1 MNEFTHLYPLSKT
14 LRFELRPVGKT
25 EEMFRKSGIL
35 EQDNGRADSYKV
47 VKKLIDRYHKDFIEK
62 ALQGF
67 EFKEGSLE
75 EYYKLYSTANR
86 DEKEENDFEKAK
98 ESLRKQITKQLTKQ
112 EAYKRIDK
120 KELIKEDL
128 CKAIECSEEEK
139 KAIEEFNDFTT
150 YFRGFHENRKNMYS
164 DKEQSTAIAFRLIHQ
179 NLPKFLDNIKTFEKI
194 KGIEELQDKIQV
206 LQTEFDCNIDQ
217 MFTLEY
223 YNHLVLQSGIEQYNA
238 IVGGV
243 SKQDGEKVQGLN
255 ELINLYNQTHKD
267 QRLPKMQLL
276 YKQILSDRQSLSWL
290 PEEFTEDD
298 NLVLQTIEDFCQKLQ
313 NEKTNE
319 CGSVLQQIKTILAS
333 LSSYNLEGVYLTND
347 QQLTNISQRLY
358 GSWDVVKYA
367 ILADLQRQ
375 SPQKNKESNEKYDER
390 ITKLFNSYKS
400 FSIDYIDRCL
410 QHEKAF
416 GDKAIMIETYF
427 ENLGKKTGENETEES
442 KNIFEQIE
450 DAYNDAKELL
460 QSEYPADK
468 KLSEDESSVEK
479 IKTLLD
485 SFKTLQHFIKPLSG
499 SGEESTKDERFY
511 SDYSVLKD
519 SLDILTPL
527 YNKVRNYMTRRSYS
541 NDKIKLNFGNATLLK
556 SWDPTYL
563 STLFKKD
570 DKHYYLAIL
579 NHNCKKVFE
588 NKVPPTSEEDSI
600 QMIEYK
606 QGGNMSMNVQNL
618 MRIDGVVVKK
628 NGSKNTSLEDLKNKY
643 LPEKINRIRKEKSF
657 SVSSKS
663 ETQSEDLC
671 TFIEYYMGLVKEYY
685 NQYKFSFR
693 DPKEYKSFEEFTAHI
708 NEQAYQINFIPYSEQ
723 HLISLVNEGKIYLFQ
738 IYNKDFSTKS
748 HGTENMH
755 TLYWRMLF
763 DERNLQNAVYKLCGE
778 GTEVFFRKKSLNVT
792 KPTHPANQPI
802 ENKNP
807 LNPSKTRTLC
817 YDLIK
822 DRRFTQDKF
831 LFHVPI
837 TINFKSQGIDNINQL
852 TREYLCSAND
862 VHIIGI
868 DRGERNL
875 LYLTVIDSK
884 GNIKEQMSLN
894 KIINQYN
901 INGCENTYEFDY
913 HKRLDQKET
922 ERQQARQNWKTIE
935 NIKELKEGYLS
946 QVIHIITKLMLKY
959 NAIIV
964 LEDLNHGFMRGRQK
978 IEKQVYQKF
987 EKMLIDKLN
996 YLADKK
1002 KDPCEIGGILNA
1014 YQLTSKFESF
1024 EKLGK
1029 QSGFLFYVP
1038 AWNTS
1043 KIDPTTG
1050 FVNLFDT
1057 RYKNIV
1063 AAGEFFG
1070 SFDCIS
1076 YNKDKDWFE
1085 FSFDYNKFTKK
1096 AEGTKTQW
1104 TICTYGDRIEYE
1116 GKEYKRTKLTE
1127 AFKQLFDEYMID
1139 INSDLQKSIC
1149 TSDNKNFFEK
1159 LLHLL
1164 RLTLQMRNSISNT
1177 DEDYIISPVMN
1188 SKGEFYDSRKASDN
1202 LPKDA
1207 DANGAYNIARKG
1219 LMLLQQMQ
1227 QMQSLEKPQYD
1238 LTNKAWLQF
1247 AQQDK

>member
-67 EFKEGSLE
+67 EFEEGSLE
-75 EYYKLYSTANR
+75 KYYKLYSTANR

-128 CKAIECSEEEK
+128 CNTIECSEEEK

-179 NLPKFLDNIKTFEKI
+179 NLPKFLDNIKTFEQI

-206 LQTEFDCNIDQ
+206 LQKEFDCDIDQ
-217 MFTLEY
+217 VFTLEY

-243 SKQDGEKVQGLN
+243 SKQGGEKVQGLN

-298 NLVLQTIEDFCQKLQ
+298 NLVLQTIEAFYQKLQ

-347 QQLTNISQRLY
+347 QQLSDISQRLY
-358 GSWDVVKYA
+358 GSWAVVKYA

-541 NDKIKLNFGNATLLK
+541 NDKIKLNFGNATLCDG
-556 SWDPTYL
+556 WDKNKETDNTAVIL
-563 STLFKKD
+563 RKD
-570 DKHYYLAIL
+570 GLYYLAIMNKQYNRSFASDNL
-579 NHNCKKVFE
+579 PCKGECYEKVVYKLLPGANKMLPKVFLSEKGIAKYTPSEQLLQNYKKGTHKKGDNFNLQDCHELIDFFKASINKHEDWKNFDFHFSDTSSYEDISGFYREVE
-588 NKVPPTSEEDSI
+588 N
-600 QMIEYK
+600 
-606 QGGNMSMNVQNL
+606 QG
-618 MRIDGVVVKK
+618 
-628 NGSKNTSLEDLKNKY
+628 Y
-643 LPEKINRIRKEKSF
+643 KINFQK
-657 SVSSKS
+657 VS
-663 ETQSEDLC
+663 TQYID
-671 TFIEYYMGLVKEYY
+671 
-685 NQYKFSFR
+685 N
-693 DPKEYKSFEEFTAHI
+693 
-708 NEQAYQINFIPYSEQ
+708 
-723 HLISLVNEGKIYLFQ
+723 LVNEGKLYLFQ

-763 DERNLQNAVYKLCGE
+763 DERNLQDVVYKLNGE
-778 GTEVFFRKKSLNVT
+778 AEVFFRKKSLNVT

-807 LNPSKTRTLC
+807 LNPNKTRTLC

-837 TINFKSQGIDNINQL
+837 TINFKSQGRDNINQL

-875 LYLTVIDSK
+875 LYLTVIDSN

-1029 QSGFLFYVP
+1029 QRGFLFYVP

-1104 TICTYGDRIEYE
+1104 TICTYGDRIEYV
-1116 GKEYKRTKLTE
+1116 GKEYKRIKLTE
-1127 AFKQLFDEYMID
+1127 AFKQLFDESKID

-1227 QMQSLEKPQYD
+1227 QMQSLEKPKYD

>member
-1 MNEFTHLYPLSKT
+1 MNEFIHLYPLSKT
-14 LRFELRPVGKT
+14 LRFELRSVGKT

-67 EFKEGSLE
+67 EFEEGSLE
-75 EYYKLYSTANR
+75 KYYKLYSTANR

-410 QHEKAF
+410 QHEEAF

-519 SLDILTPL
+519 SLDIITPL

-541 NDKIKLNFGNATLLK
+541 NDKIKLNFGNATLCDG
-556 SWDPTYL
+556 WDKNKETDNTAVIL
-563 STLFKKD
+563 RKD
-570 DKHYYLAIL
+570 GLYYLAIMNKQYNRSFAL
-579 NHNCKKVFE
+579 DNLPCEGECYEKVVYKLLPGANKMLPKVFLSEKGIAKYTPSEQLLQNYKKGTHKKGDNFNLQDCHELIDFFKASINKHEDWKNFDFHFSDTSSYEDISGFYREVE
-588 NKVPPTSEEDSI
+588 N
-600 QMIEYK
+600 
-606 QGGNMSMNVQNL
+606 QG
-618 MRIDGVVVKK
+618 
-628 NGSKNTSLEDLKNKY
+628 Y
-643 LPEKINRIRKEKSF
+643 KINFQK
-657 SVSSKS
+657 VS
-663 ETQSEDLC
+663 TQYID
-671 TFIEYYMGLVKEYY
+671 
-685 NQYKFSFR
+685 N
-693 DPKEYKSFEEFTAHI
+693 
-708 NEQAYQINFIPYSEQ
+708 
-723 HLISLVNEGKIYLFQ
+723 LVNEGKLYLFQ

-763 DERNLQNAVYKLCGE
+763 DERNLQDVVYKLNGE
-778 GTEVFFRKKSLNVT
+778 AEVFFRKKSLNVT

-837 TINFKSQGIDNINQL
+837 TINFKSQGRDNINQL

-884 GNIKEQMSLN
+884 GDIKEQMSLN

-901 INGCENTYEFDY
+901 ANGCENTYEFDY

-1085 FSFDYNKFTKK
+1085 FSFDYNIFTKK

-1104 TICTYGDRIEYE
+1104 TICTYGDRIEYV
-1116 GKEYKRTKLTE
+1116 GKEYKRIKLTE
-1127 AFKQLFDEYMID
+1127 AFKQLFDEYKID

-1227 QMQSLEKPQYD
+1227 QMRSLEKPQYD

>member
-67 EFKEGSLE
+67 EFEEGSLE
-75 EYYKLYSTANR
+75 KYYKLYSTANR

-179 NLPKFLDNIKTFEKI
+179 NLPKFLDNIKTFEQI

-206 LQTEFDCNIDQ
+206 LQTEFGCDIDQ

-223 YNHLVLQSGIEQYNA
+223 YNHLVIQSGIEQYNA

-243 SKQDGEKVQGLN
+243 SKQEGEKVQGLN
-255 ELINLYNQTHKD
+255 ELINHYNQTHKD

-319 CGSVLQQIKTILAS
+319 GGSVLQQIKTILAS

-347 QQLTNISQRLY
+347 QQLTDISQRLY
-358 GSWDVVKYA
+358 GSWAVVKYA

-375 SPQKNKESNEKYDER
+375 SPQKNKESNEKYEER

-410 QHEKAF
+410 QHEEAF

-427 ENLGKKTGENETEES
+427 ENLGKKTGENETEEG

-541 NDKIKLNFGNATLLK
+541 NDKIKLNFGNATLCDG
-556 SWDPTYL
+556 WDKNKETDNTAVIL
-563 STLFKKD
+563 RKD
-570 DKHYYLAIL
+570 GLYYLAIMNKQYNRSFAL
-579 NHNCKKVFE
+579 DNLPCEGECYEKVVYKLLPGANKMLPKVFLSEKGIAKYTPSEQLLQNYKKGTHKKGDNFNLQDCHELIDFFKASINKHEDWKNFDFHFSDTSSYEDISGFYREVE
-588 NKVPPTSEEDSI
+588 N
-600 QMIEYK
+600 
-606 QGGNMSMNVQNL
+606 QG
-618 MRIDGVVVKK
+618 
-628 NGSKNTSLEDLKNKY
+628 Y
-643 LPEKINRIRKEKSF
+643 KINFQK
-657 SVSSKS
+657 VS
-663 ETQSEDLC
+663 TQYID
-671 TFIEYYMGLVKEYY
+671 
-685 NQYKFSFR
+685 N
-693 DPKEYKSFEEFTAHI
+693 
-708 NEQAYQINFIPYSEQ
+708 
-723 HLISLVNEGKIYLFQ
+723 LVNEGKLYLFQ

-763 DERNLQNAVYKLCGE
+763 DERNLQDVVYKLNGE
-778 GTEVFFRKKSLNVT
+778 AEVFFRKKSLNVT

-837 TINFKSQGIDNINQL
+837 TINFKSQGRDNINQL

-1024 EKLGK
+1024 EKLSK

-1096 AEGTKTQW
+1096 AEETKTQW
-1104 TICTYGDRIEYE
+1104 TICTYGDRIEYV
-1116 GKEYKRTKLTE
+1116 GKEYKRIKLTE
-1127 AFKQLFDEYMID
+1127 AFKQLFDEYKID

-1149 TSDNKNFFEK
+1149 TSNNKNFFKK

-1164 RLTLQMRNSISNT
+1164 RLTLQMRNSRSNT

-1227 QMQSLEKPQYD
+1227 QMQSLEKPKYD

>member
-179 NLPKFLDNIKTFEKI
+179 NLPKFLDNIKTFEQI

-206 LQTEFDCNIDQ
+206 LQKEFDCDIDQ
-217 MFTLEY
+217 VFTLEY

-243 SKQDGEKVQGLN
+243 SKQGGEKVQGLN

-298 NLVLQTIEDFCQKLQ
+298 NLVLQTIEDFCQKFQ

-319 CGSVLQQIKTILAS
+319 GGSVLQQIKTILAS

-347 QQLTNISQRLY
+347 QQLTDISQRLY
-358 GSWDVVKYA
+358 GSWAVVKYA

-375 SPQKNKESNEKYDER
+375 SPQKKKESNEKYDER

-410 QHEKAF
+410 QHEEAF

-427 ENLGKKTGENETEES
+427 ENLGKKTGENETAEG

-541 NDKIKLNFGNATLLK
+541 NDKIKLNFGNATLCDG
-556 SWDPTYL
+556 WDKNKETDNTAVIL
-563 STLFKKD
+563 RKD
-570 DKHYYLAIL
+570 GLYYLAIMNKQYNRSFASDNL
-579 NHNCKKVFE
+579 PCKGECYEKVVYKLLPGANKMLPKVFLSEKGIAKYTPSEQLLQNYKKGTHKKGDNFNLQDCHELIDFFKASINKHEDWKNFDFHFSDTSSYEDISGFYREVE
-588 NKVPPTSEEDSI
+588 N
-600 QMIEYK
+600 
-606 QGGNMSMNVQNL
+606 QG
-618 MRIDGVVVKK
+618 
-628 NGSKNTSLEDLKNKY
+628 Y
-643 LPEKINRIRKEKSF
+643 KINFQK
-657 SVSSKS
+657 VS
-663 ETQSEDLC
+663 TQYID
-671 TFIEYYMGLVKEYY
+671 
-685 NQYKFSFR
+685 N
-693 DPKEYKSFEEFTAHI
+693 
-708 NEQAYQINFIPYSEQ
+708 
-723 HLISLVNEGKIYLFQ
+723 LVNEGKLYLFQ

-763 DERNLQNAVYKLCGE
+763 DERNLQDVVYKLNGE
-778 GTEVFFRKKSLNVT
+778 AEVFFRKKSLNVT

-837 TINFKSQGIDNINQL
+837 TINFKSQGRDNINQL

-875 LYLTVIDSK
+875 LYLTVIDSN

-1063 AAGEFFG
+1063 ATGEFFG

-1116 GKEYKRTKLTE
+1116 GKEYKRIKLTE
-1127 AFKQLFDEYMID
+1127 AFKQLFDEYKID

-1149 TSDNKNFFEK
+1149 TSNNKNFFGK

-1227 QMQSLEKPQYD
+1227 QMQSLEKPKYD

>member
-179 NLPKFLDNIKTFEKI
+179 NLPKFLDNIKTFKQI

-243 SKQDGEKVQGLN
+243 SKQEGEKVQGLN

-367 ILADLQRQ
+367 ILADLQKQR
-375 SPQKNKESNEKYDER
+375 PQKKKESNEKYDER

-427 ENLGKKTGENETEES
+427 ENLGKKTGENETEEG

-541 NDKIKLNFGNATLLK
+541 NDKIKLNFGNATLCDG
-556 SWDPTYL
+556 WDKNKETDNTAVIL
-563 STLFKKD
+563 RKD
-570 DKHYYLAIL
+570 GLYYLAIMNKQYNRSFASDNL
-579 NHNCKKVFE
+579 PCGGECYEKVVYKLLPGANKMLPKVFLSEKGIAKYTPSEQLLQNYKKGTHKKGDNFNLQDCHELIDFFKASINKHEDWKNFDFHFSDTSSYEDISGFYREVE
-588 NKVPPTSEEDSI
+588 N
-600 QMIEYK
+600 
-606 QGGNMSMNVQNL
+606 QG
-618 MRIDGVVVKK
+618 
-628 NGSKNTSLEDLKNKY
+628 Y
-643 LPEKINRIRKEKSF
+643 KINFQK
-657 SVSSKS
+657 VS
-663 ETQSEDLC
+663 TQYID
-671 TFIEYYMGLVKEYY
+671 
-685 NQYKFSFR
+685 N
-693 DPKEYKSFEEFTAHI
+693 
-708 NEQAYQINFIPYSEQ
+708 
-723 HLISLVNEGKIYLFQ
+723 LVNEGKLYLFQ

-763 DERNLQNAVYKLCGE
+763 DERNLQDVVYKLNGE
-778 GTEVFFRKKSLNVT
+778 AEVFFRKKSLNVT

-837 TINFKSQGIDNINQL
+837 TINFKSQGRDNINQL

-901 INGCENTYEFDY
+901 ANGCENTYEFDY

-1024 EKLGK
+1024 EKLSK

-1057 RYKNIV
+1057 QCKNIV

-1116 GKEYKRTKLTE
+1116 GKEYKRIKLTE
-1127 AFKQLFDEYMID
+1127 AFKQLFDESKID

-1227 QMQSLEKPQYD
+1227 QMQSLEKPKYD

>member
-112 EAYKRIDK
+112 EAYKRIYG

-179 NLPKFLDNIKTFEKI
+179 NLPKFLDNIKTFEQI

-206 LQTEFDCNIDQ
+206 LQTEFGCDIDQ
-217 MFTLEY
+217 VFTLEY
-223 YNHLVLQSGIEQYNA
+223 YNHLVIQSGIEQYNA

-319 CGSVLQQIKTILAS
+319 GGSVLQQIKTILTS

-347 QQLTNISQRLY
+347 QQLTDISQRLY
-358 GSWDVVKYA
+358 GSWAVVKYA

-410 QHEKAF
+410 QHEEAF

-541 NDKIKLNFGNATLLK
+541 NDKIKLNFGNATLCDG
-556 SWDPTYL
+556 WDKNKETDNTAVIL
-563 STLFKKD
+563 RKD
-570 DKHYYLAIL
+570 GLYYLAIMNKQYNRSFASDNL
-579 NHNCKKVFE
+579 PCGGECYEKVVYKLLPGANKMLPKVFLSEKGIAKYTPSEQLLQNYKKGTHKKGDNFNLQDCHELIDFFKASINKHEDWKNFDFHFSDTSSYEDISGFYREVE
-588 NKVPPTSEEDSI
+588 N
-600 QMIEYK
+600 
-606 QGGNMSMNVQNL
+606 QG
-618 MRIDGVVVKK
+618 
-628 NGSKNTSLEDLKNKY
+628 Y
-643 LPEKINRIRKEKSF
+643 KINFQK
-657 SVSSKS
+657 VS
-663 ETQSEDLC
+663 TQYID
-671 TFIEYYMGLVKEYY
+671 
-685 NQYKFSFR
+685 N
-693 DPKEYKSFEEFTAHI
+693 
-708 NEQAYQINFIPYSEQ
+708 
-723 HLISLVNEGKIYLFQ
+723 LVNEGKLYLFQ

-763 DERNLQNAVYKLCGE
+763 DERNLQDVVYKLNGE
-778 GTEVFFRKKSLNVT
+778 AEVFFRKKSLNVT

-837 TINFKSQGIDNINQL
+837 TINFKSQGRDNINQL

-901 INGCENTYEFDY
+901 ANGCENTYEFDY

-1104 TICTYGDRIEYE
+1104 TICTYGDRIEYV
-1116 GKEYKRTKLTE
+1116 GKEYKRIKLTE
-1127 AFKQLFDEYMID
+1127 AFKQLFDESKIE

-1149 TSDNKNFFEK
+1149 TSDNKNFFKK

-1227 QMQSLEKPQYD
+1227 QMQSLEKPKYD

>member
-62 ALQGF
+62 TLQGF

-86 DEKEENDFEKAK
+86 DEKEENDFEDVKK
-98 ESLRKQITKQLTKQ
+98 DLRKQITKQLTKQ
-112 EAYKRIDK
+112 EAYKRIYG

-206 LQTEFDCNIDQ
+206 LQTEFDCDIDQ
-217 MFTLEY
+217 VFTLEY

-238 IVGGV
+238 ILGKVA
-243 SKQDGEKVQGLN
+243 KQEGEEVQGLN
-255 ELINLYNQTHKD
+255 ELINHYNQTHKD
-267 QRLPKMQLL
+267 QRLPKMQQL

-290 PEEFTEDD
+290 PEEFREDD

-375 SPQKNKESNEKYDER
+375 SPQKNKESNEKYEER

-410 QHEKAF
+410 QHEEAF

-519 SLDILTPL
+519 SLDIITPL

-541 NDKIKLNFGNATLLK
+541 NDKIKLNFGNATLCDG
-556 SWDPTYL
+556 WDKNKETDNTAVIL
-563 STLFKKD
+563 RKD
-570 DKHYYLAIL
+570 GLYYLAIMNKQYNRSFAL
-579 NHNCKKVFE
+579 DNLPCEGECYEKVVYKLLPGANKMLPKVFLSEKGIAKYTPSEQLLQNYKKGTHKKGDNFNLQDCHELIDFFKASINKHEDWKNFDFHFSDTSSYEDISGFYREVE
-588 NKVPPTSEEDSI
+588 N
-600 QMIEYK
+600 
-606 QGGNMSMNVQNL
+606 QG
-618 MRIDGVVVKK
+618 
-628 NGSKNTSLEDLKNKY
+628 Y
-643 LPEKINRIRKEKSF
+643 KINFQK
-657 SVSSKS
+657 VS
-663 ETQSEDLC
+663 TQYID
-671 TFIEYYMGLVKEYY
+671 
-685 NQYKFSFR
+685 N
-693 DPKEYKSFEEFTAHI
+693 
-708 NEQAYQINFIPYSEQ
+708 
-723 HLISLVNEGKIYLFQ
+723 LVNEGKLYLFQ

-763 DERNLQNAVYKLCGE
+763 DERNLQDVVYKLNGE
-778 GTEVFFRKKSLNVT
+778 AEVFFRKKSLNVT

-837 TINFKSQGIDNINQL
+837 TINFKSQGRDNINQL
-852 TREYLCSAND
+852 TREYLCSAKD

-901 INGCENTYEFDY
+901 ANGCENTYEFDY

-922 ERQQARQNWKTIE
+922 ERQKERQNWKTIE

-1116 GKEYKRTKLTE
+1116 GKEYERYERIELTE
-1127 AFKQLFDEYMID
+1127 AFKQLFDEYKID
-1139 INSDLQKSIC
+1139 ITSDLQKSIC

-1164 RLTLQMRNSISNT
+1164 RLTLQMRNSRSNP

-1227 QMQSLEKPQYD
+1227 QMQSLEKPKYD

>member
-67 EFKEGSLE
+67 EFEEGSLE

-112 EAYKRIDK
+112 EAYKRIYG

-179 NLPKFLDNIKTFEKI
+179 NLPKFLDNIKTFEQI

-206 LQTEFDCNIDQ
+206 LQTEFGCDIDQ
-217 MFTLEY
+217 VFTLEY

-243 SKQDGEKVQGLN
+243 AKQEGEKVQGLN
-255 ELINLYNQTHKD
+255 ELINHYNQTHKD
-267 QRLPKMQLL
+267 QRLPKMQQL

-347 QQLTNISQRLY
+347 QQLSDISQRLY
-358 GSWDVVKYA
+358 GSWAVVKYA

-410 QHEKAF
+410 QHEEAF
-416 GDKAIMIETYF
+416 GDKAIMIETHF

-527 YNKVRNYMTRRSYS
+527 YNKVRNYITRRSYS
-541 NDKIKLNFGNATLLK
+541 NDKIKLNFGNATLCDG
-556 SWDPTYL
+556 WDKNKETDNTAVIL
-563 STLFKKD
+563 RKD
-570 DKHYYLAIL
+570 GLYYLAIMNKQYNRSFAL
-579 NHNCKKVFE
+579 DNLPCEGECYEKVVYKLLPGANKMLPKVFLSEKGIAKYTPSEQLLQNYKKGTHKKGDNFNLQDCHELIDFFKASINKHEDWKNFDFHFSDTSSYEDISGFYREVE
-588 NKVPPTSEEDSI
+588 N
-600 QMIEYK
+600 
-606 QGGNMSMNVQNL
+606 QG
-618 MRIDGVVVKK
+618 
-628 NGSKNTSLEDLKNKY
+628 Y
-643 LPEKINRIRKEKSF
+643 KINFQK
-657 SVSSKS
+657 VS
-663 ETQSEDLC
+663 TQYID
-671 TFIEYYMGLVKEYY
+671 
-685 NQYKFSFR
+685 N
-693 DPKEYKSFEEFTAHI
+693 
-708 NEQAYQINFIPYSEQ
+708 
-723 HLISLVNEGKIYLFQ
+723 LVNEGKLYLFQ

-763 DERNLQNAVYKLCGE
+763 DERNLQDVVYKLNGE
-778 GTEVFFRKKSLNVT
+778 AEVFFRKKSLNVT

-807 LNPSKTRTLC
+807 LNPNKTRTLC

-901 INGCENTYEFDY
+901 ANGCENTYEFDY

-1057 RYKNIV
+1057 RSKNIV
-1063 AAGEFFG
+1063 AGEFFG

-1116 GKEYKRTKLTE
+1116 GKEYKRIKLTE
-1127 AFKQLFDEYMID
+1127 AFKQLFDEYKID

-1149 TSDNKNFFEK
+1149 TSNNKNFFGK

-1227 QMQSLEKPQYD
+1227 QMQSLEKPKYD

>member
-206 LQTEFDCNIDQ
+206 LQTEFGCDIDQ

-223 YNHLVLQSGIEQYNA
+223 YNHLVIQSGIEQYNA

-255 ELINLYNQTHKD
+255 ELINHYNQTHKD

-319 CGSVLQQIKTILAS
+319 GGSVLQQIKTILAS

-347 QQLTNISQRLY
+347 QQLTDISQRLY
-358 GSWDVVKYA
+358 GSWAVVKYA

-410 QHEKAF
+410 QHEEAF
-416 GDKAIMIETYF
+416 GDKAIMIETHF
-427 ENLGKKTGENETEES
+427 ENLGKKTGENETEEG

-499 SGEESTKDERFY
+499 SGEESNKDERFY

-541 NDKIKLNFGNATLLK
+541 NDKIKLNFGNATLCDG
-556 SWDPTYL
+556 WDKNKETDNTAVIL
-563 STLFKKD
+563 RKD
-570 DKHYYLAIL
+570 GLYYLAIMNKQYNRSFAL
-579 NHNCKKVFE
+579 DNLPCEGECYEKVVYKLLPGANKMLPKVFLSEKGIAKYTPSEQLLQNYKKGTHKKGDNFNLQDCHELIDFFKASINKHEDWKNFDFHFSDTSSYEDISGFYREVE
-588 NKVPPTSEEDSI
+588 N
-600 QMIEYK
+600 
-606 QGGNMSMNVQNL
+606 QG
-618 MRIDGVVVKK
+618 
-628 NGSKNTSLEDLKNKY
+628 Y
-643 LPEKINRIRKEKSF
+643 KINFQK
-657 SVSSKS
+657 VS
-663 ETQSEDLC
+663 TQYID
-671 TFIEYYMGLVKEYY
+671 
-685 NQYKFSFR
+685 N
-693 DPKEYKSFEEFTAHI
+693 
-708 NEQAYQINFIPYSEQ
+708 
-723 HLISLVNEGKIYLFQ
+723 LVNEGKLYLFQ

-763 DERNLQNAVYKLCGE
+763 DERNLQDVVYKLNGE
-778 GTEVFFRKKSLNVT
+778 AEVFFRKKSLNVT

-837 TINFKSQGIDNINQL
+837 TINFKSQGRDNINQL
-852 TREYLCSAND
+852 TREYLCSAKD

-1024 EKLGK
+1024 EKLSK

-1116 GKEYKRTKLTE
+1116 GKEYKRIKLTE
-1127 AFKQLFDEYMID
+1127 AFKQLFDEYKID

-1164 RLTLQMRNSISNT
+1164 RLTLQMRNSRSNT

-1227 QMQSLEKPQYD
+1227 QMQSLEKPKYD

>member
-67 EFKEGSLE
+67 EFEEGSLE

-86 DEKEENDFEKAK
+86 DEKEENDFEDVKK
-98 ESLRKQITKQLTKQ
+98 DLRKQITKQLTKQ
-112 EAYKRIDK
+112 EAYKRIYG

-179 NLPKFLDNIKTFEKI
+179 NLPKFLDNIKTFKQI

-206 LQTEFDCNIDQ
+206 LQTEFGCDIDQ
-217 MFTLEY
+217 VFTLEY

-243 SKQDGEKVQGLN
+243 SKQEGEKVQGLN

-347 QQLTNISQRLY
+347 QQLTDISQRLY
-358 GSWDVVKYA
+358 GSWAVVKYA

-410 QHEKAF
+410 QHEEAF

-427 ENLGKKTGENETEES
+427 ENLGKKTGENETEEG

-541 NDKIKLNFGNATLLK
+541 NDKIKLNFGNATLCDG
-556 SWDPTYL
+556 WDKNKETDNTAVIL
-563 STLFKKD
+563 RKD
-570 DKHYYLAIL
+570 GLYYLAIMNKQYNRSFAL
-579 NHNCKKVFE
+579 DNLPCEGECYEKVVYKLLPGANKMLPKVFLSEKGIAKYTPSKQLLQNYKKGTHKKGDNFNLQDCHELIDFFKASINKHEDWKNFDFHFSDTSSYEDISGFYREVE
-588 NKVPPTSEEDSI
+588 N
-600 QMIEYK
+600 
-606 QGGNMSMNVQNL
+606 QG
-618 MRIDGVVVKK
+618 
-628 NGSKNTSLEDLKNKY
+628 Y
-643 LPEKINRIRKEKSF
+643 KINFQK
-657 SVSSKS
+657 VS
-663 ETQSEDLC
+663 TQYID
-671 TFIEYYMGLVKEYY
+671 
-685 NQYKFSFR
+685 N
-693 DPKEYKSFEEFTAHI
+693 
-708 NEQAYQINFIPYSEQ
+708 
-723 HLISLVNEGKIYLFQ
+723 LVNEGKLYLFQ

-763 DERNLQNAVYKLCGE
+763 DERNLQDVVYKLNGE
-778 GTEVFFRKKSLNVT
+778 AEVFFRKKSLNVT

-1104 TICTYGDRIEYE
+1104 TICTYGDRIEYV
-1116 GKEYKRTKLTE
+1116 GKEYKRIKLTE
-1127 AFKQLFDEYMID
+1127 AFKQLFDEYKID

-1149 TSDNKNFFEK
+1149 TSNNKNFLKK

-1227 QMQSLEKPQYD
+1227 QMQSLEKPKYD

>member
-179 NLPKFLDNIKTFEKI
+179 NLPKFLDNIKTFEQI

-206 LQTEFDCNIDQ
+206 LQTEFGCDIDQ

-223 YNHLVLQSGIEQYNA
+223 YNHLVIQSGIEQYNA

-255 ELINLYNQTHKD
+255 ELINHYNQTHKD

-319 CGSVLQQIKTILAS
+319 GGSVLQQIKTILAS

-347 QQLTNISQRLY
+347 QQLTDISQRLY
-358 GSWDVVKYA
+358 GSWAVVKYA

-375 SPQKNKESNEKYDER
+375 SPQKNKESNEKYEER

-410 QHEKAF
+410 QHEEAF

-427 ENLGKKTGENETEES
+427 ENLGKKTGENETEEG

-541 NDKIKLNFGNATLLK
+541 NDKIKLNFGNATLCDG
-556 SWDPTYL
+556 WDKNKETDNTAVIL
-563 STLFKKD
+563 RKD
-570 DKHYYLAIL
+570 GLYYLAIMNKQYNRSFAL
-579 NHNCKKVFE
+579 DNLPCEGECYEKVVYKLLPGANKMLPKVFLSEKGIAKYTPSEQLLQNYKKGTHKKGDNFNLQDCHELIDFFKASINKHEDWKNFDFHFSDTSSYEDISGFYREVE
-588 NKVPPTSEEDSI
+588 N
-600 QMIEYK
+600 
-606 QGGNMSMNVQNL
+606 QG
-618 MRIDGVVVKK
+618 
-628 NGSKNTSLEDLKNKY
+628 Y
-643 LPEKINRIRKEKSF
+643 KINFQK
-657 SVSSKS
+657 VS
-663 ETQSEDLC
+663 TQYID
-671 TFIEYYMGLVKEYY
+671 
-685 NQYKFSFR
+685 N
-693 DPKEYKSFEEFTAHI
+693 
-708 NEQAYQINFIPYSEQ
+708 
-723 HLISLVNEGKIYLFQ
+723 LVNEGKLYLFQ

-763 DERNLQNAVYKLCGE
+763 DERNLQDVVYKLNGE
-778 GTEVFFRKKSLNVT
+778 AEVFFRKKSLNVT

-837 TINFKSQGIDNINQL
+837 TINFKSQGRDNINQL

-1024 EKLGK
+1024 EKLSK

-1116 GKEYKRTKLTE
+1116 GKEYKRIKLTE
-1127 AFKQLFDEYMID
+1127 AFKQLFDEYKID

-1227 QMQSLEKPQYD
+1227 QMQSLEKPKYD

>member
-128 CKAIECSEEEK
+128 CNTIECNEEEK

-179 NLPKFLDNIKTFEKI
+179 NLPKFLDNIKTFKQI

-206 LQTEFDCNIDQ
+206 LQTEFGCDIDQ

-223 YNHLVLQSGIEQYNA
+223 YNHLVIQSGIEQYNA

-255 ELINLYNQTHKD
+255 ELINHYNQTHKD

-347 QQLTNISQRLY
+347 QQLTDISQRLY
-358 GSWDVVKYA
+358 GSWAVVKYA

-375 SPQKNKESNEKYDER
+375 SPQKNKESNEKYEER

-410 QHEKAF
+410 QHEEAF

-427 ENLGKKTGENETEES
+427 ENLGKKTGENETEEG

-541 NDKIKLNFGNATLLK
+541 NDKIKLNFGNATLCDG
-556 SWDPTYL
+556 WDKNKETDNTAVIL
-563 STLFKKD
+563 RKD
-570 DKHYYLAIL
+570 GLYYLAIMNKQYNRSFAL
-579 NHNCKKVFE
+579 DNLPCEGECYEKVVYKLLPGANKMLPKVFLSEKGIAKYTPSEQLLQNYKKGTHKKGDNFNLQDCHELIDFFKASINKHEDWKNFDFHFSDTSSYEDISGFYREVE
-588 NKVPPTSEEDSI
+588 N
-600 QMIEYK
+600 
-606 QGGNMSMNVQNL
+606 QG
-618 MRIDGVVVKK
+618 
-628 NGSKNTSLEDLKNKY
+628 Y
-643 LPEKINRIRKEKSF
+643 KINFQK
-657 SVSSKS
+657 VS
-663 ETQSEDLC
+663 TQYID
-671 TFIEYYMGLVKEYY
+671 
-685 NQYKFSFR
+685 N
-693 DPKEYKSFEEFTAHI
+693 
-708 NEQAYQINFIPYSEQ
+708 
-723 HLISLVNEGKIYLFQ
+723 LVNEGKLYLFQ

-763 DERNLQNAVYKLCGE
+763 DERNLQDVVYKLNGE
-778 GTEVFFRKKSLNVT
+778 AEVFFRKKSLNVT

-837 TINFKSQGIDNINQL
+837 TINFKSQGRDNINQL

-1116 GKEYKRTKLTE
+1116 GKEYKRIKLTE
-1127 AFKQLFDEYMID
+1127 AFKQLFDEYKID

-1164 RLTLQMRNSISNT
+1164 RLTLQMRNSRSNT

-1227 QMQSLEKPQYD
+1227 QMQSLEKPKYD

>member
-67 EFKEGSLE
+67 EFEEGSLE
-75 EYYKLYSTANR
+75 KYYKLYSTANR

-179 NLPKFLDNIKTFEKI
+179 NLPKFLDNIKTFEQI

-217 MFTLEY
+217 VFTLEY

-243 SKQDGEKVQGLN
+243 SKQEGEKVQGLN

-298 NLVLQTIEDFCQKLQ
+298 NLVLQTIEDFYQKLQ

-347 QQLTNISQRLY
+347 QQLTDISQRLY
-358 GSWDVVKYA
+358 GSWAVVKYA

-410 QHEKAF
+410 QHEEAF

-541 NDKIKLNFGNATLLK
+541 NDKIKLNFGNATLCDG
-556 SWDPTYL
+556 WDKNKETDNTAVIL
-563 STLFKKD
+563 RKD
-570 DKHYYLAIL
+570 GLYYLAIMNKQYNRSFASDNL
-579 NHNCKKVFE
+579 PCEGECYEKVVYKLLPGANKMLPKVFLSEKGIAKYTPSEQLLQNYKKGTHKKGDNFNLQDCHELIDFFKASINKHEDWKNFDFHFSDTSSYEDISGFYREVE
-588 NKVPPTSEEDSI
+588 N
-600 QMIEYK
+600 
-606 QGGNMSMNVQNL
+606 QG
-618 MRIDGVVVKK
+618 
-628 NGSKNTSLEDLKNKY
+628 Y
-643 LPEKINRIRKEKSF
+643 KINFQK
-657 SVSSKS
+657 VS
-663 ETQSEDLC
+663 TQYID
-671 TFIEYYMGLVKEYY
+671 
-685 NQYKFSFR
+685 N
-693 DPKEYKSFEEFTAHI
+693 
-708 NEQAYQINFIPYSEQ
+708 
-723 HLISLVNEGKIYLFQ
+723 LVNEGKLYLFQ

-763 DERNLQNAVYKLCGE
+763 DERNLQDVVYKLNGE
-778 GTEVFFRKKSLNVT
+778 AEVFFRKKSLNVT

-837 TINFKSQGIDNINQL
+837 TINFKSQGRDNINQL

-1085 FSFDYNKFTKK
+1085 FSFDYNIFTKK

-1104 TICTYGDRIEYE
+1104 TICTYGDRIEYV
-1116 GKEYKRTKLTE
+1116 GKEYKRIKLTE
-1127 AFKQLFDEYMID
+1127 AFKQLFDEYKID

-1227 QMQSLEKPQYD
+1227 QMQSLEKPKYD

>member
-1 MNEFTHLYPLSKT
+1 MNEFTHLYPISKT

-67 EFKEGSLE
+67 EFEEGSLE

-179 NLPKFLDNIKTFEKI
+179 NLPKFLDNIKTFKQI

-217 MFTLEY
+217 VFTLEY

-243 SKQDGEKVQGLN
+243 SKQEGEKVQGLN

-290 PEEFTEDD
+290 PEEFTEND

-347 QQLTNISQRLY
+347 QQLTDISQRLY
-358 GSWDVVKYA
+358 GSWAVVKYA

-410 QHEKAF
+410 QHEEAF
-416 GDKAIMIETYF
+416 GDKAIMIETHF

-527 YNKVRNYMTRRSYS
+527 YNKVRNYITRRSYS
-541 NDKIKLNFGNATLLK
+541 NDKIKLNFGNATLCDG
-556 SWDPTYL
+556 WDKNKETDNTAVIL
-563 STLFKKD
+563 RKD
-570 DKHYYLAIL
+570 GLYYLAIMNKQYNRSFAL
-579 NHNCKKVFE
+579 DNLPCEGECYEKVVYKLLPGANKMLPKVFLSEKGIAKYTPSEQLLQNYKKGTHKKGDNFNLQDCHELIDFFKASINKHEDWKNFDFHFSDTSSYEDISGFYREVE
-588 NKVPPTSEEDSI
+588 N
-600 QMIEYK
+600 
-606 QGGNMSMNVQNL
+606 QG
-618 MRIDGVVVKK
+618 
-628 NGSKNTSLEDLKNKY
+628 Y
-643 LPEKINRIRKEKSF
+643 KINFQK
-657 SVSSKS
+657 VS
-663 ETQSEDLC
+663 TQYID
-671 TFIEYYMGLVKEYY
+671 
-685 NQYKFSFR
+685 N
-693 DPKEYKSFEEFTAHI
+693 
-708 NEQAYQINFIPYSEQ
+708 
-723 HLISLVNEGKIYLFQ
+723 LVNEGKLYLFQ

-763 DERNLQNAVYKLCGE
+763 DERNLQDVVYKLNGE
-778 GTEVFFRKKSLNVT
+778 AEVFFRKKSLNVT

-837 TINFKSQGIDNINQL
+837 TINFKSQGRDNINQL

-901 INGCENTYEFDY
+901 ANGCENTYEFDY

-1057 RYKNIV
+1057 RCKNIV
-1063 AAGEFFG
+1063 AGEFFG

-1116 GKEYKRTKLTE
+1116 GKEYKRIKLTE
-1127 AFKQLFDEYMID
+1127 AFKQLFDESKID

-1149 TSDNKNFFEK
+1149 TSDNKNFLKK

-1227 QMQSLEKPQYD
+1227 QMQSLEKPKYD

>member
-179 NLPKFLDNIKTFEKI
+179 NLPKFLDNIKTFERI

-206 LQTEFDCNIDQ
+206 LQTEFGCDIDQ
-217 MFTLEY
+217 VFTLEY

-243 SKQDGEKVQGLN
+243 AKQEGEKVQGLN

-347 QQLTNISQRLY
+347 QQLTDISQRLY
-358 GSWDVVKYA
+358 GSWAVVKYA

-410 QHEKAF
+410 QHEEAF

-427 ENLGKKTGENETEES
+427 ENLGKKTGENETEEG

-541 NDKIKLNFGNATLLK
+541 NDKIKLNFGNATLCDG
-556 SWDPTYL
+556 WDKNKETDNTAVIL
-563 STLFKKD
+563 RKD
-570 DKHYYLAIL
+570 GLYYLAIMNKQYNRSFAL
-579 NHNCKKVFE
+579 DNLPCEGECYEKVVYKLLPGANKMLPKVFLSEKGIAKYTPSEQLLQNYKKGTHKKGDNFNLQDCHELIDFFKASINKHEDWKNFDFHFSDTSSYEDISGFYREVE
-588 NKVPPTSEEDSI
+588 N
-600 QMIEYK
+600 
-606 QGGNMSMNVQNL
+606 QG
-618 MRIDGVVVKK
+618 
-628 NGSKNTSLEDLKNKY
+628 Y
-643 LPEKINRIRKEKSF
+643 KINFQK
-657 SVSSKS
+657 VS
-663 ETQSEDLC
+663 TQYID
-671 TFIEYYMGLVKEYY
+671 
-685 NQYKFSFR
+685 N
-693 DPKEYKSFEEFTAHI
+693 
-708 NEQAYQINFIPYSEQ
+708 
-723 HLISLVNEGKIYLFQ
+723 LVNEGKLYLFQ

-763 DERNLQNAVYKLCGE
+763 DERNLQDVVYKLNGE
-778 GTEVFFRKKSLNVT
+778 AEVFFRKKSLNVT

-837 TINFKSQGIDNINQL
+837 TINFKSQGRDNINQL

-875 LYLTVIDSK
+875 LYLTVIDRK

-901 INGCENTYEFDY
+901 ANGCENTYEFDY

-1024 EKLGK
+1024 EKLSK

-1116 GKEYKRTKLTE
+1116 GKEYKRIKLTE
-1127 AFKQLFDEYMID
+1127 AFKQLFDEYKID

-1149 TSDNKNFFEK
+1149 TSNNKNFFEK

-1188 SKGEFYDSRKASDN
+1188 SKGEFYDSRKASDD

-1227 QMQSLEKPQYD
+1227 QMQSLEKPKYD

>member
-67 EFKEGSLE
+67 EFEEGSLG
-75 EYYKLYSTANR
+75 EYYTLYSKANR
-86 DEKEENDFEKAK
+86 DEKKENDFEKAK

-179 NLPKFLDNIKTFEKI
+179 NLPKFLDNIKTFEQI

-206 LQTEFDCNIDQ
+206 LQTEFGCDIDQ

-223 YNHLVLQSGIEQYNA
+223 YNHLVIQSGIEQYNA

-255 ELINLYNQTHKD
+255 ELINHYNQTHKD

-319 CGSVLQQIKTILAS
+319 GGSVLQQIKTILAS

-347 QQLTNISQRLY
+347 QQLTDISQRLY
-358 GSWDVVKYA
+358 GSWAVVKYA

-410 QHEKAF
+410 QHEEAF

-541 NDKIKLNFGNATLLK
+541 NDKIKLNFGNATLCDG
-556 SWDPTYL
+556 WDKNKETDNTAVIL
-563 STLFKKD
+563 RKD
-570 DKHYYLAIL
+570 GLYYLAIMNKQYNRSFAL
-579 NHNCKKVFE
+579 DNLPCEGECYEKVVYKLLPGANKMLPKVFLSEKGIAKYTPSEQLLQNYKKGTHKKGDNFNLQDCHELIDFFKASINKHEDWKNFDFHFSDTSSYEDISGFYREVE
-588 NKVPPTSEEDSI
+588 N
-600 QMIEYK
+600 
-606 QGGNMSMNVQNL
+606 QG
-618 MRIDGVVVKK
+618 
-628 NGSKNTSLEDLKNKY
+628 Y
-643 LPEKINRIRKEKSF
+643 KINFQK
-657 SVSSKS
+657 VS
-663 ETQSEDLC
+663 TQYID
-671 TFIEYYMGLVKEYY
+671 
-685 NQYKFSFR
+685 N
-693 DPKEYKSFEEFTAHI
+693 
-708 NEQAYQINFIPYSEQ
+708 
-723 HLISLVNEGKIYLFQ
+723 LVNEGKLYLFQ

-763 DERNLQNAVYKLCGE
+763 DERNLQDVVYKLNGE
-778 GTEVFFRKKSLNVT
+778 AEVFFRKKSLNVT

-837 TINFKSQGIDNINQL
+837 TINFKSQGRDNINQL

-1116 GKEYKRTKLTE
+1116 GKEYKRIKLTE
-1127 AFKQLFDEYMID
+1127 AFKQLFDEYKID

-1164 RLTLQMRNSISNT
+1164 RLTLQMRNSRSNT

-1227 QMQSLEKPQYD
+1227 QMQSLEKPKYD

>member
-67 EFKEGSLE
+67 EFEEGSLE
-75 EYYKLYSTANR
+75 KYYKLYSTANR

-206 LQTEFDCNIDQ
+206 LQTEFGCDIDQ

-223 YNHLVLQSGIEQYNA
+223 YNHLVIQSGIEQYNA

-255 ELINLYNQTHKD
+255 ELINHYNQTHKD

-319 CGSVLQQIKTILAS
+319 GGSVLQQIKTILAS

-347 QQLTNISQRLY
+347 QQLTDISQRLY
-358 GSWDVVKYA
+358 GSWAVVKYA

-375 SPQKNKESNEKYDER
+375 SPQKNKESNEKYEER

-410 QHEKAF
+410 QHEEAF

-427 ENLGKKTGENETEES
+427 ENLGKKTGENETEEG

-541 NDKIKLNFGNATLLK
+541 NDKIKLNFGNATLCDG
-556 SWDPTYL
+556 WDKNKETDNTAVIL
-563 STLFKKD
+563 RKD
-570 DKHYYLAIL
+570 GLYYLAIMNKQYNRSFAL
-579 NHNCKKVFE
+579 DNLPCEGECYEKVVYKLLPGANKMLPKVFLSEKGIAKYTPSEQLLQNYKKGTHKKGDNFNLQDCHELIDFFKASINKHEDWKNFDFHFSDTSSYEDISGFYREVE
-588 NKVPPTSEEDSI
+588 N
-600 QMIEYK
+600 
-606 QGGNMSMNVQNL
+606 QG
-618 MRIDGVVVKK
+618 
-628 NGSKNTSLEDLKNKY
+628 Y
-643 LPEKINRIRKEKSF
+643 KINFQK
-657 SVSSKS
+657 VS
-663 ETQSEDLC
+663 TQYID
-671 TFIEYYMGLVKEYY
+671 
-685 NQYKFSFR
+685 N
-693 DPKEYKSFEEFTAHI
+693 
-708 NEQAYQINFIPYSEQ
+708 
-723 HLISLVNEGKIYLFQ
+723 LVNEGKLYLFQ

-763 DERNLQNAVYKLCGE
+763 DERNLQDVVYKLNGE
-778 GTEVFFRKKSLNVT
+778 AEVFFRKKSLNVT

-837 TINFKSQGIDNINQL
+837 TINFKSQGRDNINQL

-901 INGCENTYEFDY
+901 ANGCENTYEFDY

-1024 EKLGK
+1024 EKLSK

-1116 GKEYKRTKLTE
+1116 GKEYKRIKLTE
-1127 AFKQLFDEYMID
+1127 AFKQLFDEYKID

-1164 RLTLQMRNSISNT
+1164 RLTLQMRNSRSNT

-1227 QMQSLEKPQYD
+1227 QMQSLEKPKYD

>member
-62 ALQGF
+62 ALKGF
-67 EFKEGSLE
+67 EFEESSLE
-75 EYYKLYSTANR
+75 KYYKLYSTANR

-112 EAYKRIDK
+112 EAYKRIYG

-179 NLPKFLDNIKTFEKI
+179 NLPKFLDNIKTFERI

-243 SKQDGEKVQGLN
+243 SKQEGEKVQGLN

-290 PEEFTEDD
+290 PEEFREDD

-319 CGSVLQQIKTILAS
+319 GGSVLQQIKTILAS

-375 SPQKNKESNEKYDER
+375 SPQKKKESNEKYDER

-442 KNIFEQIE
+442 KNIFEQIK

-541 NDKIKLNFGNATLLK
+541 NDKIKLNFGNATLCDG
-556 SWDPTYL
+556 WDKNKETDNTAVIL
-563 STLFKKD
+563 RKD
-570 DKHYYLAIL
+570 GLYYLAIMNKQYNRSFASDNL
-579 NHNCKKVFE
+579 PCGGECYEKVVYKLLPGANKMLPKVFLSEKGIAKYTPSEQLLQNYKKGTHKKGDNFNLQDCHELIDFFKASINKHEDWKNFDFHFSDTSSYEDISGFYREVE
-588 NKVPPTSEEDSI
+588 N
-600 QMIEYK
+600 
-606 QGGNMSMNVQNL
+606 QG
-618 MRIDGVVVKK
+618 
-628 NGSKNTSLEDLKNKY
+628 Y
-643 LPEKINRIRKEKSF
+643 KINFQK
-657 SVSSKS
+657 VS
-663 ETQSEDLC
+663 TQYID
-671 TFIEYYMGLVKEYY
+671 
-685 NQYKFSFR
+685 N
-693 DPKEYKSFEEFTAHI
+693 
-708 NEQAYQINFIPYSEQ
+708 
-723 HLISLVNEGKIYLFQ
+723 LVNEGKLYLFQ

-763 DERNLQNAVYKLCGE
+763 DERNLQNVVYKLCGE
-778 GTEVFFRKKSLNVT
+778 GAEVFFRKKSLNVT

-837 TINFKSQGIDNINQL
+837 TINFKSQGRDNINQL

-884 GNIKEQMSLN
+884 GNIEKQMSLN

-1057 RYKNIV
+1057 RSKNIV
-1063 AAGEFFG
+1063 AGEFFG

-1116 GKEYKRTKLTE
+1116 GKEYKRIKLTE
-1127 AFKQLFDEYMID
+1127 AFKQLFDESKID

-1149 TSDNKNFFEK
+1149 TSDNKNFFGK

-1227 QMQSLEKPQYD
+1227 QMQSLEKPKYD

>member
-1 MNEFTHLYPLSKT
+1 
-14 LRFELRPVGKT
+14 
-25 EEMFRKSGIL
+25 
-35 EQDNGRADSYKV
+35 
-47 VKKLIDRYHKDFIEK
+47 
-62 ALQGF
+62 
-67 EFKEGSLE
+67 
-75 EYYKLYSTANR
+75 
-86 DEKEENDFEKAK
+86 
-98 ESLRKQITKQLTKQ
+98 
-112 EAYKRIDK
+112 
-120 KELIKEDL
+120 
-128 CKAIECSEEEK
+128 
-139 KAIEEFNDFTT
+139 
-150 YFRGFHENRKNMYS
+150 
-164 DKEQSTAIAFRLIHQ
+164 
-179 NLPKFLDNIKTFEKI
+179 
-194 KGIEELQDKIQV
+194 
-206 LQTEFDCNIDQ
+206 
-217 MFTLEY
+217 
-223 YNHLVLQSGIEQYNA
+223 
-238 IVGGV
+238 
-243 SKQDGEKVQGLN
+243 
-255 ELINLYNQTHKD
+255 
-267 QRLPKMQLL
+267 
-276 YKQILSDRQSLSWL
+276 
-290 PEEFTEDD
+290 
-298 NLVLQTIEDFCQKLQ
+298 
-313 NEKTNE
+313 
-319 CGSVLQQIKTILAS
+319 
-333 LSSYNLEGVYLTND
+333 
-347 QQLTNISQRLY
+347 
-358 GSWDVVKYA
+358 
-367 ILADLQRQ
+367 
-375 SPQKNKESNEKYDER
+375 
-390 ITKLFNSYKS
+390 
-400 FSIDYIDRCL
+400 
-410 QHEKAF
+410 
-416 GDKAIMIETYF
+416 
-427 ENLGKKTGENETEES
+427 
-442 KNIFEQIE
+442 
-450 DAYNDAKELL
+450 
-460 QSEYPADK
+460 
-468 KLSEDESSVEK
+468 
-479 IKTLLD
+479 
-485 SFKTLQHFIKPLSG
+485 
-499 SGEESTKDERFY
+499 
-511 SDYSVLKD
+511 
-519 SLDILTPL
+519 
-527 YNKVRNYMTRRSYS
+527 
-541 NDKIKLNFGNATLLK
+541 
-556 SWDPTYL
+556 
-563 STLFKKD
+563 
-570 DKHYYLAIL
+570 
-579 NHNCKKVFE
+579 
-588 NKVPPTSEEDSI
+588 
-600 QMIEYK
+600 
-606 QGGNMSMNVQNL
+606 
-618 MRIDGVVVKK
+618 
-628 NGSKNTSLEDLKNKY
+628 
-643 LPEKINRIRKEKSF
+643 
-657 SVSSKS
+657 
-663 ETQSEDLC
+663 
-671 TFIEYYMGLVKEYY
+671 
-685 NQYKFSFR
+685 
-693 DPKEYKSFEEFTAHI
+693 
-708 NEQAYQINFIPYSEQ
+708 
-723 HLISLVNEGKIYLFQ
+723 
-738 IYNKDFSTKS
+738 
-748 HGTENMH
+748 
-755 TLYWRMLF
+755 MLF
-763 DERNLQNAVYKLCGE
+763 DERNLQDVVYKLNGE
-778 GTEVFFRKKSLNVT
+778 AEVFFRKKSLNVT

-837 TINFKSQGIDNINQL
+837 TINFKSQGRDNINQL

-1104 TICTYGDRIEYE
+1104 TICTYGDRIEYV
-1116 GKEYKRTKLTE
+1116 GKEYKRIKLTE
-1127 AFKQLFDEYMID
+1127 AFKQLFDEYKID

-1227 QMQSLEKPQYD
+1227 QMRSLEKPQYD

>member
-67 EFKEGSLE
+67 EFEEGSLE

-86 DEKEENDFEKAK
+86 DEKQENDFEKAK

-179 NLPKFLDNIKTFEKI
+179 NLPKFLDNIKTFEQI

-206 LQTEFDCNIDQ
+206 LQTEFGCDIDQ

-223 YNHLVLQSGIEQYNA
+223 YNHLVIQSGIEQYNA

-243 SKQDGEKVQGLN
+243 SKQEGEKVQGLN
-255 ELINLYNQTHKD
+255 ELINHYNQTHKD

-347 QQLTNISQRLY
+347 QQLTDISQRLY
-358 GSWDVVKYA
+358 GSWAVVKYA

-375 SPQKNKESNEKYDER
+375 SPQKNKESNEKYEER

-410 QHEKAF
+410 QHEEAF

-427 ENLGKKTGENETEES
+427 ENLGKKTGENETEEG

-541 NDKIKLNFGNATLLK
+541 NDKIKLNFGNATLCDG
-556 SWDPTYL
+556 WDKNKETDNTAVIL
-563 STLFKKD
+563 RKD
-570 DKHYYLAIL
+570 GLYYLAIMNKQYNRSFAL
-579 NHNCKKVFE
+579 DNLPCEGECYEKVVYKLLPGANKMLPKVFLSEKGIAKYTPSEQLLQNYKKGTHKKGDNFNLQDCHELIDFFKASINKHEDWKKFDFHFSDTSSYEDISGFYREVE
-588 NKVPPTSEEDSI
+588 N
-600 QMIEYK
+600 
-606 QGGNMSMNVQNL
+606 QG
-618 MRIDGVVVKK
+618 
-628 NGSKNTSLEDLKNKY
+628 Y
-643 LPEKINRIRKEKSF
+643 KINFQK
-657 SVSSKS
+657 VS
-663 ETQSEDLC
+663 TQYID
-671 TFIEYYMGLVKEYY
+671 
-685 NQYKFSFR
+685 N
-693 DPKEYKSFEEFTAHI
+693 
-708 NEQAYQINFIPYSEQ
+708 
-723 HLISLVNEGKIYLFQ
+723 LVNEGKLYLFQ
-738 IYNKDFSTKS
+738 IYNKDFSPKS

-763 DERNLQNAVYKLCGE
+763 DERNLQDVVYKLNGE
-778 GTEVFFRKKSLNVT
+778 AEVFFRKKSLHVT

-837 TINFKSQGIDNINQL
+837 TINFKSQGRDNINQL

-1024 EKLGK
+1024 EKLSK

-1085 FSFDYNKFTKK
+1085 FSFDYNIFTKK

-1116 GKEYKRTKLTE
+1116 GKEYKRIKLTE
-1127 AFKQLFDEYMID
+1127 AFKQLFDEYKID

-1164 RLTLQMRNSISNT
+1164 RLTLQMRNSRSNT

-1227 QMQSLEKPQYD
+1227 QMQSLEKPKYD

>member
-67 EFKEGSLE
+67 EFEEGSLE

-179 NLPKFLDNIKTFEKI
+179 NLPKFLDNIKTFERI

-206 LQTEFDCNIDQ
+206 LQTEFDCDIDQ
-217 MFTLEY
+217 VFTLEY
-223 YNHLVLQSGIEQYNA
+223 YNHLVIQSGIEQYNA

-243 SKQDGEKVQGLN
+243 AKQEGEKVQGLN

-347 QQLTNISQRLY
+347 QQLTDISQRLY
-358 GSWDVVKYA
+358 GSWAVVKYA

-410 QHEKAF
+410 QHEEAF

-541 NDKIKLNFGNATLLK
+541 NDKIKLNFGNATLCDG
-556 SWDPTYL
+556 WDKNKETDNTAVIL
-563 STLFKKD
+563 RKD
-570 DKHYYLAIL
+570 GLYYLAIMNKQYNRSFAL
-579 NHNCKKVFE
+579 DNLPCEGECYEKVVYKLLPGANKMLPKVFLSEKGIAKYTPSEQLLQNYKKGTHKKGDNFNLQDCHELIDFFKASINKHEDWKNFDFHFSDTSSYEDISGFYREVE
-588 NKVPPTSEEDSI
+588 N
-600 QMIEYK
+600 
-606 QGGNMSMNVQNL
+606 QG
-618 MRIDGVVVKK
+618 
-628 NGSKNTSLEDLKNKY
+628 Y
-643 LPEKINRIRKEKSF
+643 KINFQK
-657 SVSSKS
+657 VS
-663 ETQSEDLC
+663 TQYID
-671 TFIEYYMGLVKEYY
+671 
-685 NQYKFSFR
+685 N
-693 DPKEYKSFEEFTAHI
+693 
-708 NEQAYQINFIPYSEQ
+708 
-723 HLISLVNEGKIYLFQ
+723 LVNEGKLYLFQ

-763 DERNLQNAVYKLCGE
+763 DERNLQNVVYKLCGE
-778 GTEVFFRKKSLNVT
+778 GAEVFFRKKSLNVT

-837 TINFKSQGIDNINQL
+837 TINFKSQGRDNINQL

-1057 RYKNIV
+1057 RCKNIV
-1063 AAGEFFG
+1063 AGEFFG

-1085 FSFDYNKFTKK
+1085 FSFDYNNFTKK

-1116 GKEYKRTKLTE
+1116 GKEYKRIKLTE
-1127 AFKQLFDEYMID
+1127 AFKQLFDEYKID

-1227 QMQSLEKPQYD
+1227 QMQSLEKPKYD

>member
-179 NLPKFLDNIKTFEKI
+179 NLPKFLDNIKTFEQI

-206 LQTEFDCNIDQ
+206 LQTEFGCDIDQ

-223 YNHLVLQSGIEQYNA
+223 YNHLVIQSGIEQYNA

-255 ELINLYNQTHKD
+255 ELINHYNQTHKD

-276 YKQILSDRQSLSWL
+276 YKQILSDQQSLSWL

-347 QQLTNISQRLY
+347 QQLTDISQRLY
-358 GSWDVVKYA
+358 GSWAVVKYA

-375 SPQKNKESNEKYDER
+375 SPQKKKESNEKYDER

-427 ENLGKKTGENETEES
+427 ENLGKKTGENETEEG

-519 SLDILTPL
+519 SLDIITPL

-541 NDKIKLNFGNATLLK
+541 NDKIKLNFGNATLCDG
-556 SWDPTYL
+556 WDKNKETDNTAVIL
-563 STLFKKD
+563 RKD
-570 DKHYYLAIL
+570 GLYYLAIMNKQYNRSFAL
-579 NHNCKKVFE
+579 DNLPCEGECYEKVVYKLLPGANKMLPKVFLSEKGIAKYTPSEQLLQNYKKGTHKKGDNFNLQDCHELIDFFKASINKHEDWKNFDFHFSDTSSYEDISGFYREVE
-588 NKVPPTSEEDSI
+588 N
-600 QMIEYK
+600 
-606 QGGNMSMNVQNL
+606 QG
-618 MRIDGVVVKK
+618 
-628 NGSKNTSLEDLKNKY
+628 Y
-643 LPEKINRIRKEKSF
+643 KINFQK
-657 SVSSKS
+657 VS
-663 ETQSEDLC
+663 TQYID
-671 TFIEYYMGLVKEYY
+671 
-685 NQYKFSFR
+685 N
-693 DPKEYKSFEEFTAHI
+693 
-708 NEQAYQINFIPYSEQ
+708 
-723 HLISLVNEGKIYLFQ
+723 LVNEGKLYLFQ

-763 DERNLQNAVYKLCGE
+763 DERNLQDVVYKLNGE
-778 GTEVFFRKKSLNVT
+778 AEVFFRKKSLNVT

-837 TINFKSQGIDNINQL
+837 TINFKSQGRDNINQL

-1085 FSFDYNKFTKK
+1085 FSFDYNIFTKK

-1104 TICTYGDRIEYE
+1104 TICTYGDRIEYV
-1116 GKEYKRTKLTE
+1116 GKEYKRIKLTE
-1127 AFKQLFDEYMID
+1127 AFKQLFDEYKID

-1227 QMQSLEKPQYD
+1227 QMRSLEKPQYD

>member
-67 EFKEGSLE
+67 EFEEGSLE
-75 EYYKLYSTANR
+75 EYDKLYSTANR

-112 EAYKRIDK
+112 EAYKRIYG

-255 ELINLYNQTHKD
+255 ELINHYNQTHKD

-319 CGSVLQQIKTILAS
+319 GGSVLQQIKTILAS

-347 QQLTNISQRLY
+347 QQLTDISQRLY
-358 GSWDVVKYA
+358 GSWAVVKYA

-375 SPQKNKESNEKYDER
+375 SPQKKKESNEKYDER

-410 QHEKAF
+410 QHEEAF

-541 NDKIKLNFGNATLLK
+541 NDKIKLNFGNATLCDG
-556 SWDPTYL
+556 WDKNKETDNTAVIL
-563 STLFKKD
+563 RKD
-570 DKHYYLAIL
+570 GLYYLAIMNKQYNRSFASDNL
-579 NHNCKKVFE
+579 PCGGECYEKVVYKLLPGANKMLPKVFLSEKGIAKYTPSEQLLQNYKKGTHKKGDNFNLQDCHELIDFFKASINKHEDWKNFDFHFSDTSSYEDISGFYREVE
-588 NKVPPTSEEDSI
+588 N
-600 QMIEYK
+600 
-606 QGGNMSMNVQNL
+606 QG
-618 MRIDGVVVKK
+618 
-628 NGSKNTSLEDLKNKY
+628 Y
-643 LPEKINRIRKEKSF
+643 KINFQK
-657 SVSSKS
+657 VS
-663 ETQSEDLC
+663 TQYID
-671 TFIEYYMGLVKEYY
+671 
-685 NQYKFSFR
+685 N
-693 DPKEYKSFEEFTAHI
+693 
-708 NEQAYQINFIPYSEQ
+708 
-723 HLISLVNEGKIYLFQ
+723 LVNEGKLYLFQ

-763 DERNLQNAVYKLCGE
+763 DERNLQDVVYKLNGE
-778 GTEVFFRKKSLNVT
+778 AEVFFRKKSLNVT

-837 TINFKSQGIDNINQL
+837 TINFKSQGRDNINQL
-852 TREYLCSAND
+852 TREYLCSAKD

-901 INGCENTYEFDY
+901 ANGCENTYEFDY

-1104 TICTYGDRIEYE
+1104 TICTYGDRIEYV
-1116 GKEYKRTKLTE
+1116 GKEYKRIKLTE
-1127 AFKQLFDEYMID
+1127 AFKQLFDEYKID

-1149 TSDNKNFFEK
+1149 TSNNKNFFGK

-1227 QMQSLEKPQYD
+1227 QMQSLEKPKYD

>member
-67 EFKEGSLE
+67 EFEESSLE

-86 DEKEENDFEKAK
+86 DEKEENDFEDVKK
-98 ESLRKQITKQLTKQ
+98 DLRKQITKQLTKQ
-112 EAYKRIDK
+112 EAYKRIYG

-179 NLPKFLDNIKTFEKI
+179 NLPKFLDNIKTFKQI

-206 LQTEFDCNIDQ
+206 LQTEFGCDIDQ
-217 MFTLEY
+217 VFTLEY

-243 SKQDGEKVQGLN
+243 SKQEGEKVQGLN

-347 QQLTNISQRLY
+347 QQLTDISQRLY
-358 GSWDVVKYA
+358 GSWAVVKYA

-410 QHEKAF
+410 QHEEAF

-468 KLSEDESSVEK
+468 KLYEDESSVEK

-527 YNKVRNYMTRRSYS
+527 YNKVRNYITRRSYS
-541 NDKIKLNFGNATLLK
+541 NDKIKLNFGNATLCDG
-556 SWDPTYL
+556 WDKNKETDNTAVIL
-563 STLFKKD
+563 RKD
-570 DKHYYLAIL
+570 GLYYLAIMNKQYNRSFAL
-579 NHNCKKVFE
+579 DNLPCEGECYEKVVYKLLPGANKMLPKVFLSEKGIAKYTPSKQLLQNYKKGTHKKGDNFNLQDCHELIDFFKASINKHEDWKNFDFHFSDTSSYEDISGFYREVE
-588 NKVPPTSEEDSI
+588 N
-600 QMIEYK
+600 
-606 QGGNMSMNVQNL
+606 QG
-618 MRIDGVVVKK
+618 
-628 NGSKNTSLEDLKNKY
+628 Y
-643 LPEKINRIRKEKSF
+643 KINFQK
-657 SVSSKS
+657 VS
-663 ETQSEDLC
+663 TQYID
-671 TFIEYYMGLVKEYY
+671 
-685 NQYKFSFR
+685 N
-693 DPKEYKSFEEFTAHI
+693 
-708 NEQAYQINFIPYSEQ
+708 
-723 HLISLVNEGKIYLFQ
+723 LVNEGKLYLFQ

-763 DERNLQNAVYKLCGE
+763 DERNLQNVVYKLCGE
-778 GTEVFFRKKSLNVT
+778 GAEVFFRKKSLNVT

-1104 TICTYGDRIEYE
+1104 TICTYGDRIEYV
-1116 GKEYKRTKLTE
+1116 GKEYKRIKLTE
-1127 AFKQLFDEYMID
+1127 AFKQLFDEYKID

-1149 TSDNKNFFEK
+1149 TSNNKNFFGK

-1164 RLTLQMRNSISNT
+1164 RLALQMRNSISNT

-1227 QMQSLEKPQYD
+1227 QMQSLEKPKYD

-1247 AQQDK
+1247 ARQDK

>member
-86 DEKEENDFEKAK
+86 DEKEENDFEDVKK
-98 ESLRKQITKQLTKQ
+98 DLRKQITKQLTKQ

-179 NLPKFLDNIKTFEKI
+179 NLPKFLDNIKTFERI

-206 LQTEFDCNIDQ
+206 LQTEFGCDIDQ

-223 YNHLVLQSGIEQYNA
+223 YNHLVIQSGIEQYNA

-243 SKQDGEKVQGLN
+243 SKQEGEKVQGLN

-347 QQLTNISQRLY
+347 QQLTDISQRLY
-358 GSWDVVKYA
+358 GSWAVVKYA

-410 QHEKAF
+410 QHEEAF

-541 NDKIKLNFGNATLLK
+541 NDKIKLNFGNATLCDG
-556 SWDPTYL
+556 WDKNKETDNTAVIL
-563 STLFKKD
+563 RKD
-570 DKHYYLAIL
+570 GLYYLAIMNKQYNRSFASDNL
-579 NHNCKKVFE
+579 PCGGECYEKVVYKLLPGANKMLPKVFLSEKGIAKYTPSEQLLQNYKKGTHKKGDNFNLQDCHELIDFFKASINKHEDWKNFDFHFSDTSSYEDISGFYREVE
-588 NKVPPTSEEDSI
+588 N
-600 QMIEYK
+600 
-606 QGGNMSMNVQNL
+606 QG
-618 MRIDGVVVKK
+618 
-628 NGSKNTSLEDLKNKY
+628 Y
-643 LPEKINRIRKEKSF
+643 KINFQK
-657 SVSSKS
+657 VS
-663 ETQSEDLC
+663 TQYID
-671 TFIEYYMGLVKEYY
+671 
-685 NQYKFSFR
+685 N
-693 DPKEYKSFEEFTAHI
+693 
-708 NEQAYQINFIPYSEQ
+708 
-723 HLISLVNEGKIYLFQ
+723 LVNEGKLYLFQ

-763 DERNLQNAVYKLCGE
+763 DERNLQDVVYKLNGE
-778 GTEVFFRKKSLNVT
+778 AEVFFRKKSLNVT

-837 TINFKSQGIDNINQL
+837 TINFKSQGRDNINQL

-1116 GKEYKRTKLTE
+1116 GKEYKRIKLTE
-1127 AFKQLFDEYMID
+1127 AFKQLFDESKID

-1227 QMQSLEKPQYD
+1227 QMQSLEKPKYD

>member
-1 MNEFTHLYPLSKT
+1 MNEFIHLYPLSKT

-67 EFKEGSLE
+67 EFEEGSLE

-410 QHEKAF
+410 QHEEAF

-519 SLDILTPL
+519 SLDIITPL

-541 NDKIKLNFGNATLLK
+541 NDKIKLNFGNATLCDG
-556 SWDPTYL
+556 WDKNKETDNTAVIL
-563 STLFKKD
+563 RKD
-570 DKHYYLAIL
+570 GLYYLAIMNKQYNRSFAL
-579 NHNCKKVFE
+579 DNLPCEGECYEKVVYKLLPGANKMLPKVFLSEKGIAKYTPSEQLLQNYKKGTHKKGDNFNLQDCHELIDFFKASINKHEDWKNFDFHFSDTSSYEDISGFYREVE
-588 NKVPPTSEEDSI
+588 N
-600 QMIEYK
+600 
-606 QGGNMSMNVQNL
+606 QG
-618 MRIDGVVVKK
+618 
-628 NGSKNTSLEDLKNKY
+628 Y
-643 LPEKINRIRKEKSF
+643 KINFQK
-657 SVSSKS
+657 VS
-663 ETQSEDLC
+663 TQYID
-671 TFIEYYMGLVKEYY
+671 
-685 NQYKFSFR
+685 N
-693 DPKEYKSFEEFTAHI
+693 
-708 NEQAYQINFIPYSEQ
+708 
-723 HLISLVNEGKIYLFQ
+723 LVNEGKLYLFQ

-763 DERNLQNAVYKLCGE
+763 DERNLQDVVYKLNGE
-778 GTEVFFRKKSLNVT
+778 AEVFFRKKSLNVT

-837 TINFKSQGIDNINQL
+837 TINFKSQGRDNINQL

-913 HKRLDQKET
+913 HKRLDQKEA
-922 ERQQARQNWKTIE
+922 ERQKERQNWKTIE

>member
-206 LQTEFDCNIDQ
+206 LQTEFGCDIDQ

-223 YNHLVLQSGIEQYNA
+223 YNHLVIQSGIEQYNA

-255 ELINLYNQTHKD
+255 ELINHYNQTHKD

-347 QQLTNISQRLY
+347 QQLTDISQRLY
-358 GSWDVVKYA
+358 GSWAVVKYA

-375 SPQKNKESNEKYDER
+375 SPQKNKESNEKYEER

-410 QHEKAF
+410 QHEEAF

-427 ENLGKKTGENETEES
+427 ENLGKKTGENETEEG

-541 NDKIKLNFGNATLLK
+541 NDKIKLNFGNATLCDG
-556 SWDPTYL
+556 WDKNKETDNTAVIL
-563 STLFKKD
+563 RKD
-570 DKHYYLAIL
+570 GLYYLAIMNKQYNRSFAL
-579 NHNCKKVFE
+579 DNLPCEGECYEKVVYKLLPGANKMLPKVFLSEKGIAKYTPSEQLLQNYKKGTHKKGDNFNLQDCHELIDFFKASINKHEDWKNFDFHFSDTSSYEDISGFYREVE
-588 NKVPPTSEEDSI
+588 N
-600 QMIEYK
+600 
-606 QGGNMSMNVQNL
+606 QG
-618 MRIDGVVVKK
+618 
-628 NGSKNTSLEDLKNKY
+628 Y
-643 LPEKINRIRKEKSF
+643 KINFQK
-657 SVSSKS
+657 VS
-663 ETQSEDLC
+663 TQYID
-671 TFIEYYMGLVKEYY
+671 
-685 NQYKFSFR
+685 N
-693 DPKEYKSFEEFTAHI
+693 
-708 NEQAYQINFIPYSEQ
+708 
-723 HLISLVNEGKIYLFQ
+723 LVNEGKLYLFQ

-763 DERNLQNAVYKLCGE
+763 DERNLQDVVYKLNGE
-778 GTEVFFRKKSLNVT
+778 AEVFFRKKSLNVT

-837 TINFKSQGIDNINQL
+837 TINFKSQGRDNINQL

-1024 EKLGK
+1024 EKLSK

-1116 GKEYKRTKLTE
+1116 GKEYKRIKLTE
-1127 AFKQLFDEYMID
+1127 AFKQLFDEYKID

-1164 RLTLQMRNSISNT
+1164 RLTLQMRNSRSNT

-1227 QMQSLEKPQYD
+1227 QMQSLEKPKYD

>member
-1 MNEFTHLYPLSKT
+1 MNEFIHLYPLSKT

-67 EFKEGSLE
+67 EFEEGSLE
-75 EYYKLYSTANR
+75 KYYKLYSTANR

-164 DKEQSTAIAFRLIHQ
+164 DKEQSTAIAFRLVHQ
-179 NLPKFLDNIKTFEKI
+179 NLPKFLDNIKTFKQI

-206 LQTEFDCNIDQ
+206 LQKEFGCDIDQ
-217 MFTLEY
+217 VFTLEY

-238 IVGGV
+238 ILGKV
-243 SKQDGEKVQGLN
+243 SKQEGEEVQGLN
-255 ELINLYNQTHKD
+255 ELINHYNQTHKD
-267 QRLPKMQLL
+267 QHLPKMQQL

-319 CGSVLQQIKTILAS
+319 GGSVLQQIKTILAS

-347 QQLTNISQRLY
+347 QQLSDISQRLY
-358 GSWDVVKYA
+358 GSWAVVKYA

-410 QHEKAF
+410 QHEEAF

-519 SLDILTPL
+519 SLDIITPL

-541 NDKIKLNFGNATLLK
+541 NDKIKLNFGNATLCDG
-556 SWDPTYL
+556 WDKNKETDNTAVIL
-563 STLFKKD
+563 RKD
-570 DKHYYLAIL
+570 GLYYLAIMNKQYNRSFAL
-579 NHNCKKVFE
+579 DNLPCEGECYEKVVYKLLPGANKMLPKVFLSEKGIAKYTPSEQLLQNYKKGTHKKGDNFNLQDCHELIDFFKASINKHEDWKNFDFHFSDTSSYEDISGFYREVE
-588 NKVPPTSEEDSI
+588 N
-600 QMIEYK
+600 
-606 QGGNMSMNVQNL
+606 QG
-618 MRIDGVVVKK
+618 
-628 NGSKNTSLEDLKNKY
+628 Y
-643 LPEKINRIRKEKSF
+643 KINFQK
-657 SVSSKS
+657 VS
-663 ETQSEDLC
+663 TQYID
-671 TFIEYYMGLVKEYY
+671 
-685 NQYKFSFR
+685 N
-693 DPKEYKSFEEFTAHI
+693 
-708 NEQAYQINFIPYSEQ
+708 
-723 HLISLVNEGKIYLFQ
+723 LVNEGKLYLFQ

-763 DERNLQNAVYKLCGE
+763 DERNLQDVVYKLNGE
-778 GTEVFFRKKSLNVT
+778 AEVFFRKKSLNVT

-837 TINFKSQGIDNINQL
+837 TINFKSQGRDNINQL

>member
-25 EEMFRKSGIL
+25 EEKFRESDIL
-35 EQDNGRADSYKV
+35 EQDTERADSYKV

-67 EFKEGSLE
+67 EFEQGSLE
-75 EYYKLYSTANR
+75 KYYNLYSTDNR
-86 DEKEENDFEKAK
+86 DDKKEKDFEEAK
-98 ESLRKQITKQLTKQ
+98 EKLRKQIANQFKKQK
-112 EAYKRIDK
+112 AYERIDK
-120 KELIKEDL
+120 QKLIKEDL
-128 CKAIECSEEEK
+128 LEAIECNDKEK
-139 KAIEEFNDFTT
+139 KAVEEFKNFTT
-150 YFRGFHENRKNMYS
+150 YFKGFHENRKNMYS

-179 NLPKFLDNIKTFEKI
+179 NLPKFLDNIKIFEQVRET
-194 KGIEELQDKIQV
+194 EELRDKIEDLQGEFGCSLEQV
-206 LQTEFDCNIDQ
+206 
-217 MFTLEY
+217 FTLEY
-223 YNHLVLQSGIEQYNA
+223 YNRLVVQSGIEKYNA
-238 IVGGV
+238 LIGGV
-243 SKQDGEKVQGLN
+243 TTAEGEKVQGLN
-255 ELINLYNQTHKD
+255 ELINLYNQAHKD
-267 QRLPKMQLL
+267 QRLPKMKLL
-276 YKQILSDRQSLSWL
+276 YKQILSDRQSLSWI
-290 PEEFTEDD
+290 PEEFADND
-298 NLVLQTIEDFCQKLQ
+298 NLVLQTIEEFYQKLQ

-319 CGSVLQQIKTILAS
+319 HSSILQQTENILTS
-333 LSSYNLEGVYLTND
+333 LSSYNLAGVYLTND
-347 QQLTNISQRLY
+347 QQLTDISQRVY
-358 GSWDVVKYA
+358 GSWAVIKYA
-367 ILADLQRQ
+367 ILADLQQQ
-375 SPQKNKESNEKYDER
+375 SPKKKNESDEKYDER

-410 QHEKAF
+410 QHEDAF

-427 ENLGKKTGENETEES
+427 ENLGKKTGESETEEE
-442 KNIFEQIE
+442 KNIFEQIKE
-450 DAYNDAKELL
+450 AYNNAKELL

-485 SFKTLQHFIKPLSG
+485 SFKALQHFIKPLSG
-499 SGEESTKDERFY
+499 SGEENNKDEKFY

-527 YNKVRNYMTRRSYS
+527 YNKVRNYMTRKAYS
-541 NDKIKLNFGNATLLK
+541 NNKIKLNFGNATLCNG
-556 SWDPTYL
+556 WDKNKETDNTAVIL
-563 STLFKKD
+563 RKD
-570 DKHYYLAIL
+570 GLYYLAIMNKQYNRSFASDNL
-579 NHNCKKVFE
+579 PCEGECYEKVVYKLLPGA
-588 NKVPPTSEEDSI
+588 NKMLIHVFLSEKGI
-600 QMIEYK
+600 AEY
-606 QGGNMSMNVQNL
+606 S
-618 MRIDGVVVKK
+618 
-628 NGSKNTSLEDLKNKY
+628 
-643 LPEKINRIRKEKSF
+643 P
-657 SVSSKS
+657 
-663 ETQSEDLC
+663 
-671 TFIEYYMGLVKEYY
+671 
-685 NQYKFSFR
+685 
-693 DPKEYKSFEEFTAHI
+693 
-708 NEQAYQINFIPYSEQ
+708 SEQ
-723 HLISLVNEGKIYLFQ
+723 LLQKYKRGTYKKGDNFNLKDCHELIDFFKASINKHEDWKKFDFHFSDTSSYEDISGFYREVENQGYKISFQRVSTQYIDNLVNEGKLYLFQ
-738 IYNKDFSTKS
+738 IYNKDFSPKS

-763 DERNLQNAVYKLCGE
+763 DERNLRDVVYKLNGE
-778 GTEVFFRKKSLNVT
+778 AEVFFRKKSLNVT

-807 LNPSKTRTLC
+807 LNPNKTRTLC

-822 DRRFTQDKF
+822 DRRFTQDKL

-837 TINFKSQGIDNINQL
+837 TINFKSHGRDNINQL
-852 TREYLCSAND
+852 TREYLCSTD
-862 VHIIGI
+862 DIHIIGI

-901 INGCENTYEFDY
+901 VNGCENTYEFDY
-913 HKRLDQKET
+913 HKRLDQKEI

-946 QVIHIITKLMLKY
+946 QVIHKITQLMLKY

-1050 FVNLFDT
+1050 FVNLFNTPRKD
-1057 RYKNIV
+1057 KK
-1063 AAGEFFG
+1063 AAAEFFG

-1085 FSFDYNKFTKK
+1085 FSFDYNNFTKK

-1104 TICTYGDRIEYE
+1104 TICTCGERIEYV
-1116 GKEYKRTKLTE
+1116 GKEYKRINLTE
-1127 AFKQLFDEYMID
+1127 AFKQLFEEYMID

-1149 TSDNKNFFEK
+1149 TADNKNLFEK

-1164 RLTLQMRNSISNT
+1164 KLTLQMRNSISNS

-1188 SKGEFYDSRKASDN
+1188 SKGEFYDSRKASDD

-1219 LMLLQQMQ
+1219 LMLLQQMR
-1227 QMQSLEKPQYD
+1227 QMQSLEKPKYD

>member
-67 EFKEGSLE
+67 EFEEGSLE

-86 DEKEENDFEKAK
+86 DEKQENDFEKAK

-179 NLPKFLDNIKTFEKI
+179 NLPKFLDNIKTFEQI

-206 LQTEFDCNIDQ
+206 LQTEFGCDIDQ

-223 YNHLVLQSGIEQYNA
+223 YNHLVIQSGIEQYNA

-243 SKQDGEKVQGLN
+243 SKQEGEKVQGLN
-255 ELINLYNQTHKD
+255 ELINHYNQTHKD

-347 QQLTNISQRLY
+347 QQLTDISQRLY
-358 GSWDVVKYA
+358 GSWAVVKYA

-375 SPQKNKESNEKYDER
+375 SPQKNKESNEKYEER

-410 QHEKAF
+410 QHEEAF

-427 ENLGKKTGENETEES
+427 ENLGKKTGENETEEG

-485 SFKTLQHFIKPLSG
+485 SFKMLQHFIKPLSG

-541 NDKIKLNFGNATLLK
+541 NDKIKLNFGNATLCDG
-556 SWDPTYL
+556 WDKNKETDNTAVIL
-563 STLFKKD
+563 RKD
-570 DKHYYLAIL
+570 GLYYLAIMNKQYNRSFAL
-579 NHNCKKVFE
+579 DNLPCEGECYEKVVYKLLPGANKMLPKVFLSEKGIAKYTPSEQLLQNYKKGTHKKGDNFNLQDCHELIDFFKASINKHEDWKNFDFHFSDTSSYEDISGFYREVE
-588 NKVPPTSEEDSI
+588 N
-600 QMIEYK
+600 
-606 QGGNMSMNVQNL
+606 QG
-618 MRIDGVVVKK
+618 
-628 NGSKNTSLEDLKNKY
+628 Y
-643 LPEKINRIRKEKSF
+643 KINFQK
-657 SVSSKS
+657 VS
-663 ETQSEDLC
+663 TQYID
-671 TFIEYYMGLVKEYY
+671 
-685 NQYKFSFR
+685 N
-693 DPKEYKSFEEFTAHI
+693 
-708 NEQAYQINFIPYSEQ
+708 
-723 HLISLVNEGKIYLFQ
+723 LVNEGKLYLFQ

-763 DERNLQNAVYKLCGE
+763 DERNLQDVVYKLNGE
-778 GTEVFFRKKSLNVT
+778 AEVFFRKKSLNVT

-837 TINFKSQGIDNINQL
+837 TINFKSQGRDNINQL

-1085 FSFDYNKFTKK
+1085 FSFDYNIFTKK

-1104 TICTYGDRIEYE
+1104 TICTYGDRIEYV
-1116 GKEYKRTKLTE
+1116 GKEYKRIKLTE
-1127 AFKQLFDEYMID
+1127 AFKQLFDEYKID

-1227 QMQSLEKPQYD
+1227 QMRSLEKPQYD

>member
-1 MNEFTHLYPLSKT
+1 MNEFIHLYPLSKT

-179 NLPKFLDNIKTFEKI
+179 NLPKFLDNIKTFEQI

-206 LQTEFDCNIDQ
+206 LQTEFDCDIDQ
-217 MFTLEY
+217 VFTLEY
-223 YNHLVLQSGIEQYNA
+223 YNHLVIQSGIEQYNA

-243 SKQDGEKVQGLN
+243 SKQEGEKVQGLN
-255 ELINLYNQTHKD
+255 ELINHYNQTHKD

-347 QQLTNISQRLY
+347 QQLTDISQRLY
-358 GSWDVVKYA
+358 GSWAVVKYA

-410 QHEKAF
+410 QHEEAF

-541 NDKIKLNFGNATLLK
+541 NDKIKLNFGNATLCDG
-556 SWDPTYL
+556 WDKNKETDNTAVIL
-563 STLFKKD
+563 RKD
-570 DKHYYLAIL
+570 GLYYLAIMNKQYNRSFAL
-579 NHNCKKVFE
+579 DNLPCEGECYEKVVYKLLPGANKMLPKVFL
-588 NKVPPTSEEDSI
+588 SEKGIAKYTPSE
-600 QMIEYK
+600 QLLQNYK
-606 QGGNMSMNVQNL
+606 QGTHKKGDNFNL
-618 MRIDGVVVKK
+618 QDCHELIDFFKASINKHEDWK
-628 NGSKNTSLEDLKNKY
+628 NFDFHFSDTSSYEDISGFYREVENQGY
-643 LPEKINRIRKEKSF
+643 KINFQK
-657 SVSSKS
+657 VS
-663 ETQSEDLC
+663 TQYID
-671 TFIEYYMGLVKEYY
+671 
-685 NQYKFSFR
+685 N
-693 DPKEYKSFEEFTAHI
+693 
-708 NEQAYQINFIPYSEQ
+708 
-723 HLISLVNEGKIYLFQ
+723 LVNEGKLYLFQ

-763 DERNLQNAVYKLCGE
+763 DERNLQDVVYKLNGE
-778 GTEVFFRKKSLNVT
+778 AEVFFRKKSLNVT

-837 TINFKSQGIDNINQL
+837 TINFKSQGRDNINQL

-1057 RYKNIV
+1057 RSKNIV
-1063 AAGEFFG
+1063 AGEFFG

-1116 GKEYKRTKLTE
+1116 GKEYKRIKLTE
-1127 AFKQLFDEYMID
+1127 AFKQLFDEYKID

-1149 TSDNKNFFEK
+1149 TSNNKNFFGK

-1188 SKGEFYDSRKASDN
+1188 STGEFYDSRKASDN

-1227 QMQSLEKPQYD
+1227 QMQSLEKPKYD

>member
-179 NLPKFLDNIKTFEKI
+179 NLPKFLDNIKTFEQI

-206 LQTEFDCNIDQ
+206 LQTEFGCDIDQ

-223 YNHLVLQSGIEQYNA
+223 YNHLVIQSGIEQYNA

-255 ELINLYNQTHKD
+255 ELINHYNQTHKD

-347 QQLTNISQRLY
+347 QQLTDISQRLY
-358 GSWDVVKYA
+358 GSWAVVKYA

-375 SPQKNKESNEKYDER
+375 SPQKNKESNEKYEER

-410 QHEKAF
+410 QHEEAF

-427 ENLGKKTGENETEES
+427 ENLGKKTGENETEEG

-541 NDKIKLNFGNATLLK
+541 NDKIKLNFGNATLCDG
-556 SWDPTYL
+556 WDKNKETDNTAVIL
-563 STLFKKD
+563 RKD
-570 DKHYYLAIL
+570 GLYYLAIMNKQYNRSFAL
-579 NHNCKKVFE
+579 DNLPCEGECYEKVVYKLLPGANKMLPKVFLSEKGIAKYTPSEQLLQNYKKGTHKKGDNFNLQDCHELIDFFKASINKHEDWKNFDFHFSDTSSYEDISGFYREVE
-588 NKVPPTSEEDSI
+588 N
-600 QMIEYK
+600 
-606 QGGNMSMNVQNL
+606 QG
-618 MRIDGVVVKK
+618 
-628 NGSKNTSLEDLKNKY
+628 Y
-643 LPEKINRIRKEKSF
+643 KINFQK
-657 SVSSKS
+657 VS
-663 ETQSEDLC
+663 TQYID
-671 TFIEYYMGLVKEYY
+671 
-685 NQYKFSFR
+685 N
-693 DPKEYKSFEEFTAHI
+693 
-708 NEQAYQINFIPYSEQ
+708 
-723 HLISLVNEGKIYLFQ
+723 LVNEGKLYLFQ

-763 DERNLQNAVYKLCGE
+763 DERNLQDVVYKLNGE
-778 GTEVFFRKKSLNVT
+778 AEVFFRKKSLNVT

-837 TINFKSQGIDNINQL
+837 TINFKSQGRDNINQL

-1116 GKEYKRTKLTE
+1116 GKEYKRIKLTE
-1127 AFKQLFDEYMID
+1127 AFKQLFDEYKID

-1164 RLTLQMRNSISNT
+1164 RLTLQMRNSRSNT

-1227 QMQSLEKPQYD
+1227 QMQSLEKPKYD

>member
-1 MNEFTHLYPLSKT
+1 MNEFIHLYPLSKT

-67 EFKEGSLE
+67 EFEEGSLE

-86 DEKEENDFEKAK
+86 DEKEENDFEDVKK
-98 ESLRKQITKQLTKQ
+98 DLRKQITKQLTKQ

-179 NLPKFLDNIKTFEKI
+179 NLPKFLDNIKTFKQI

-206 LQTEFDCNIDQ
+206 LQTEFGCDIDQ
-217 MFTLEY
+217 VFTLEY

-243 SKQDGEKVQGLN
+243 SKQEGEKVQGLN
-255 ELINLYNQTHKD
+255 ELINHYNQTHKD

-347 QQLTNISQRLY
+347 QQLTDISQRLY
-358 GSWDVVKYA
+358 GSWAVVKYA

-410 QHEKAF
+410 QHEEAF

-541 NDKIKLNFGNATLLK
+541 NDKIKLNFGNATLCDG
-556 SWDPTYL
+556 WDKNKETDNTAVL
-563 STLFKKD
+563 LRKD
-570 DKHYYLAIL
+570 GLYYLAIMNKQYNRSFAL
-579 NHNCKKVFE
+579 DNLPCEGECYEKVVYKLLPGANKMLPKVFLSEKGIAKYTPSEQLLQNYKKGTHKKGDNFNLQDCHELIDFFKASINKHEDWKNFDFHFSDTSSYEDISGFYREVE
-588 NKVPPTSEEDSI
+588 N
-600 QMIEYK
+600 
-606 QGGNMSMNVQNL
+606 QG
-618 MRIDGVVVKK
+618 
-628 NGSKNTSLEDLKNKY
+628 Y
-643 LPEKINRIRKEKSF
+643 KINFQK
-657 SVSSKS
+657 VS
-663 ETQSEDLC
+663 TQYID
-671 TFIEYYMGLVKEYY
+671 
-685 NQYKFSFR
+685 N
-693 DPKEYKSFEEFTAHI
+693 
-708 NEQAYQINFIPYSEQ
+708 
-723 HLISLVNEGKIYLFQ
+723 LVNEGKLYLFQ

-763 DERNLQNAVYKLCGE
+763 DERNLQDVVYKLNGE
-778 GTEVFFRKKSLNVT
+778 AEVFFRKKSLNVT

-837 TINFKSQGIDNINQL
+837 TINFKSQGRDNINQL

-1104 TICTYGDRIEYE
+1104 TICTYGDRIEYV
-1116 GKEYKRTKLTE
+1116 GKEYKRIKLTE
-1127 AFKQLFDEYMID
+1127 AFKQLFDEYKID

-1227 QMQSLEKPQYD
+1227 QMRSLEKPQYD

>member
-62 ALQGF
+62 ALKGF
-67 EFKEGSLE
+67 EFEEGSLE

-128 CKAIECSEEEK
+128 CNTIECSEEEK

-179 NLPKFLDNIKTFEKI
+179 NLPKFLDNIKTFEQI

-206 LQTEFDCNIDQ
+206 LQKEFDCDIDQ
-217 MFTLEY
+217 VFTLEY

-243 SKQDGEKVQGLN
+243 SKQGGEKVQGLN

-290 PEEFTEDD
+290 PEEFREDD
-298 NLVLQTIEDFCQKLQ
+298 NLVLQTIEDFYQKLQ

-347 QQLTNISQRLY
+347 QQLSDISQRLY
-358 GSWDVVKYA
+358 GSWAVVKYA

-541 NDKIKLNFGNATLLK
+541 NDKIKLNFGNATLCDG
-556 SWDPTYL
+556 WDKNKETDNTAVIL
-563 STLFKKD
+563 RKD
-570 DKHYYLAIL
+570 GLYYLAIMNKQYNRSFASDNL
-579 NHNCKKVFE
+579 PCKGECYEKVVYKLLPGANKMLPKVFLSEKGIAKYTPSEQLLQNYKKGTHKKGDNFNLQDCHELIDFFKASINKHEDWKNFDFHFSDTSSYEDISGFYREVE
-588 NKVPPTSEEDSI
+588 N
-600 QMIEYK
+600 
-606 QGGNMSMNVQNL
+606 QG
-618 MRIDGVVVKK
+618 
-628 NGSKNTSLEDLKNKY
+628 Y
-643 LPEKINRIRKEKSF
+643 KINFQK
-657 SVSSKS
+657 VS
-663 ETQSEDLC
+663 TQYID
-671 TFIEYYMGLVKEYY
+671 
-685 NQYKFSFR
+685 N
-693 DPKEYKSFEEFTAHI
+693 
-708 NEQAYQINFIPYSEQ
+708 
-723 HLISLVNEGKIYLFQ
+723 LVNEGKLYLFQ

-763 DERNLQNAVYKLCGE
+763 DERNLQDVVYKLNGE
-778 GTEVFFRKKSLNVT
+778 AEVFFRKKSLNVT

-837 TINFKSQGIDNINQL
+837 TINFKSQGRDNINQL

-875 LYLTVIDSK
+875 LYLTVIDSN

-1024 EKLGK
+1024 EKLDK

-1104 TICTYGDRIEYE
+1104 TICTYGDRIEYV
-1116 GKEYKRTKLTE
+1116 GKEYKRIKLTE
-1127 AFKQLFDEYMID
+1127 AFKQLFDESKID

-1149 TSDNKNFFEK
+1149 TSDNKNFFGK

-1227 QMQSLEKPQYD
+1227 QMQSLEKPKYD

>member
-1 MNEFTHLYPLSKT
+1 MNEFIHLYPLSKT

-67 EFKEGSLE
+67 EFEEGSLE
-75 EYYKLYSTANR
+75 KYYKLYSTANR

-164 DKEQSTAIAFRLIHQ
+164 DKEQSTAIVFRLIHQ

-347 QQLTNISQRLY
+347 QQLSDISQRLY
-358 GSWDVVKYA
+358 GSWAVVKYA

-410 QHEKAF
+410 QHEEAF

-541 NDKIKLNFGNATLLK
+541 NDKIKLNFGNATLCDG
-556 SWDPTYL
+556 WDKNKETDNTAVIL
-563 STLFKKD
+563 RKD
-570 DKHYYLAIL
+570 GLYYLAIMNKQYNRSFASDNL
-579 NHNCKKVFE
+579 PCGGECYEKVVYKLLPGANKMLPKVFLSEKGIAKYTPSEQLLQNYKKGTHKKGDNFNLQDCHELIDFFKASINKHEDWKNFGFHFSDTSSYEDISGFYREVE
-588 NKVPPTSEEDSI
+588 N
-600 QMIEYK
+600 
-606 QGGNMSMNVQNL
+606 QG
-618 MRIDGVVVKK
+618 
-628 NGSKNTSLEDLKNKY
+628 Y
-643 LPEKINRIRKEKSF
+643 KINFQK
-657 SVSSKS
+657 VSK
-663 ETQSEDLC
+663 
-671 TFIEYYMGLVKEYY
+671 
-685 NQYKFSFR
+685 QYI
-693 DPKEYKSFEEFTAHI
+693 D
-708 NEQAYQINFIPYSEQ
+708 N
-723 HLISLVNEGKIYLFQ
+723 LVNEGKLYLFQ

-763 DERNLQNAVYKLCGE
+763 DERNLQDVVYKLNGE
-778 GTEVFFRKKSLNVT
+778 AEVFFRKKSLNVT

-837 TINFKSQGIDNINQL
+837 TINFKSQGRDNINQL

-1149 TSDNKNFFEK
+1149 TSDNKNFLKK
-1159 LLHLL
+1159 LLNLL

-1177 DEDYIISPVMN
+1177 HEDYIISPVMN